1 MLPTVKKVIPG
12 AKDGSDW
19 NDSCDRPHCHNS
31 GWSVLSFPFQT
42 VVADAFG
49 DDDDSSDQRGKSGH
63 QNCIVHSLIEG
74 RSEDTAETAVVSSAG
89 KSRGL
94 TRSEIHSNGSLLPL
108 SIVVHKISTFP
119 LDKCI
124 LRSVKL
130 VASLNKID

>member
-49 DDDDSSDQRGKSGH
+49 DDDDSSDRRSKSGH
-63 QNCIVHSLIEG
+63 
-74 RSEDTAETAVVSSAG
+74 
-89 KSRGL
+89 
-94 TRSEIHSNGSLLPL
+94 
-108 SIVVHKISTFP
+108 
-119 LDKCI
+119 
-124 LRSVKL
+124 
-130 VASLNKID
+130 